1 MRVLTIIELMSL
13 TRTQLTDLLVRMTAA
28 LRDLPEDSTEREIA
42 LINLRNIRW
51 VLMRHD
57 LTP

>member
-1 MRVLTIIELMSL
+1 MRALTIIELMSL

-28 LRDLPEDSTEREIA
+28 LRDLPEDSAEREIA